1 MANREDNLVPFT
13 SGQSHDEAVEN
24 GRKGGLNS
32 GKARRDKRDARERMK
47 LLLSLAFQVKGQNVP
62 SPITGKP
69 MSVGEAI
76 DTAIIGKA
84 VKGDIKAAN
93 TVYELLGLKSMRTE
107 VTGAGGEPLI
117 PSSKIDISSLSNE
130 QLEAL
135 ASIRIK
141 KDEEER

>member
-1 MANREDNLVPFT
+1 MINEQNLQPVRSEEEAREK
-13 SGQSHDEAVEN
+13 
-24 GRKGGLNS
+24 GRKGGINS

-47 LLLSLAFQVKGQNVP
+47 LLLSLAMQVNGKNVT
-62 SPITGKP
+62 SPITGKA

-76 DTAIIGKA
+76 DTAVIGKA

-107 VTGAGGEPLI
+107 VTGANGEALI
-117 PSSKIDISSLSNE
+117 PSSKIDFSSLSNE

-141 KDEEER
+141 KDDDER

>member
-1 MANREDNLVPFT
+1 MANIDNLVPFT
-13 SGQSHDEAVEN
+13 SDQSHEEAVEN

-107 VTGAGGEPLI
+107 VTGAGGEPLLQ
-117 PSSKIDISSLSNE
+117 PQKMTQE
-130 QLEAL
+130 Q
-135 ASIRIK
+135 I
-141 KDEEER
+141 EEEVRRIMESMNK

>member
-1 MANREDNLVPFT
+1 MANEQNLIPNSQKTREQLLEQT
-13 SGQSHDEAVEN
+13 
-24 GRKGGLNS
+24 RKGGIAS

-47 LLLSLAFQVKGQNVP
+47 MLLSIAMQVNGKSVQ

-107 VTGAGGEPLI
+107 VTGAGGEPLLQ
-117 PSSKIDISSLSNE
+117 PQKMTQE
-130 QLEAL
+130 Q
-135 ASIRIK
+135 I
-141 KDEEER
+141 EEEVRRIMDSMNK